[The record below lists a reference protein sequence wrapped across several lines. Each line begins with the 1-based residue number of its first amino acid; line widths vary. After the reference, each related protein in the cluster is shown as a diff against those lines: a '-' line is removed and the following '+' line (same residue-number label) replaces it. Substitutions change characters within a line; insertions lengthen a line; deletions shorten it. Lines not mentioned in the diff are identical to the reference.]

1 MSVRTTY
8 FSSLLSTKLI
18 IENIIQKVQNLHFF
32 IYTFANLNTKIS
44 ADSALFKVYKMTG
57 YELRLW
63 RKGMNW
69 SSDRAAEELGVSLR
83 TWKVYEKSEK
93 VSRVVELA
101 TITLSVAA
109 AVPSFGHR
117 KTTKEKIVTMIQTLT
132 GSAGL
137 IGRR

>member
-1 MSVRTTY
+1 M
-8 FSSLLSTKLI
+8 
-18 IENIIQKVQNLHFF
+18 QNLH
-32 IYTFANLNTKIS
+32 
-44 ADSALFKVYKMTG
+44 LFRYQKMTG

-101 TITLSVAA
+101 TVTLSVAA
-109 AVPSFGHR
+109 AVPPSD
-117 KTTKEKIVTMIQTLT
+117 T
-132 GSAGL
+132 GKPPKK
-137 IGRR
+137 R

>member
-1 MSVRTTY
+1 M
-8 FSSLLSTKLI
+8 
-18 IENIIQKVQNLHFF
+18 QNLH
-32 IYTFANLNTKIS
+32 
-44 ADSALFKVYKMTG
+44 LFRYQKMTG

-101 TITLSVAA
+101 TFLRTPENHQRKDNYHDADSNRSSWTHREALSTSPA
-109 AVPSFGHR
+109 
-117 KTTKEKIVTMIQTLT
+117 
-132 GSAGL
+132 L
-137 IGRR
+137 IRRLSINRA

>member
-1 MSVRTTY
+1 
-8 FSSLLSTKLI
+8 
-18 IENIIQKVQNLHFF
+18 
-32 IYTFANLNTKIS
+32 
-44 ADSALFKVYKMTG
+44 MTG

-93 VSRVVELA
+93 VTRVVELA
-101 TITLSVAA
+101 TITLSLAA
-109 AVPSFGHR
+109 ALPYFEHR
-117 KTTKEKIVTMIQTLT
+117 KTSKERIVNRIQTLT

-137 IGRR
+137 RGRQ